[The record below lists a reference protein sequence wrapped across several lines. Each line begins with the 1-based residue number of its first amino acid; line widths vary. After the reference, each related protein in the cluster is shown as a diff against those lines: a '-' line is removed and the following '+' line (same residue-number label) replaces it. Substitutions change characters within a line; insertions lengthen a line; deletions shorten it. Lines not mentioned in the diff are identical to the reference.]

1 MASKAGP
8 SGAAAAGE
16 TPSASPDTTLDEAR
30 ALLASAE
37 DELHAIERAIERLE
51 DGTYFTCE
59 LCGSPIAPE
68 RLAAMPTERSC
79 GAHGAPD

>member
-1 MASKAGP
+1 MASQAGP
-8 SGAAAAGE
+8 SGAVVAGE
-16 TPSASPDTTLDEAR
+16 TSSASPDAALDEVR
-30 ALLASAE
+30 SLLARAE

-51 DGTYFTCE
+51 DGTYSTCE

-68 RLAAMPTERSC
+68 WLAAMPTERSC

>member
-8 SGAAAAGE
+8 SGAAAAEE
-16 TPSASPDTTLDEAR
+16 TPSASSDAALDEVR
-30 ALLASAE
+30 ALLARAG
-37 DELHAIERAIERLE
+37 DELHAIEQAIERLE
-51 DGTYFTCE
+51 DGTYLTCE

>member
-1 MASKAGP
+1 MATKAGS

-16 TPSASPDTTLDEAR
+16 TPSAASDATLDEAR
-30 ALLASAE
+30 ALLARAE

-68 RLAAMPTERSC
+68 RLAAVPTERSC
-79 GAHGAPD
+79 EAHGAPD

>member
-8 SGAAAAGE
+8 SGAVAAGE
-16 TPSASPDTTLDEAR
+16 TPSASPDATLDEAR

-37 DELHAIERAIERLE
+37 DELHAIEWAIERLE

-59 LCGSPIAPE
+59 LCSSPIASE